1 MRIGR
6 PILTDLDTAP
16 ELTAVR
22 PAPHDTAVR
31 REVLVCAAAGFTTL
45 LDSAVL
51 GIGLPAIRSSLDA
64 GTVDVQWILASY
76 SLTFGLALVPAGRLG
91 DLIGRRRLFLAGL
104 SLFAVMGL
112 LSALAAEPWAVVAG
126 RLGQGVGAGVV
137 SSQVLGIISDRY
149 SGTHR
154 AKALA
159 VYGTAGGLAGLIG
172 PILGGALLGVGGP
185 DWGWRLLLVLNVPFA
200 VATVVLGAL
209 FLRRDSRSRSGATV
223 DVVGLGLLAAA
234 TALLLLPMVSHF
246 GAPRA
251 VLSVL
256 GSVLALGCFRWW
268 ERRYASRGG
277 TPVLLPALMR
287 ARGYTLGTAVAL
299 FWFGEILAMNAVM
312 SLYLIEGLGVP
323 ALHAAVVMSGS
334 SLMMAVTSA
343 FGWRVVA
350 RFGRAAVVGAI
361 VAELFVVAGYV
372 VAVNAVPRTSVLA
385 VIAALAVVSGVASG
399 FVDAPNR
406 AMTLE
411 YSPPGASG
419 VAVGFLQLS
428 QRLSATVSL
437 AAVPGLY
444 LAVLSAD
451 AGNYGRAMSA
461 GLAVC
466 AGMLLLSLACAVCDG
481 RRRRQ

>member
-16 ELTAVR
+16 ERTAVR
-22 PAPHDTAVR
+22 PAPRDTAGR

-112 LSALAAEPWAVVAG
+112 LGALAAEPWAVVAG

-299 FWFGEILAMNAVM
+299 FWFGAILAMNAVM

>member
-16 ELTAVR
+16 ERTAVR
-22 PAPHDTAVR
+22 PAPRDTAGR

-112 LSALAAEPWAVVAG
+112 LGALAAEPWAVVAG

-251 VLSVL
+251 VLSVS
-256 GSVLALGCFRWW
+256 GSVLALGCFRSW

-299 FWFGEILAMNAVM
+299 FWFGAILAMNAVM

-466 AGMLLLSLACAVCDG
+466 AGMLVLSLACAVCDG
-481 RRRRQ
+481 RKRRQ